1 MVTVV
6 GIALLH
12 AAILAT
18 VSRPLALSNTIQLL
32 APLLA
37 ALCCV
42 GNGRDAGTPY
52 LRRLWYQIGT
62 AFALWTAGQVWYLVT
77 IFAGRPNTFPSGA
90 DFLWIFFGL
99 PILLATARTPGQTRR
114 DLIRWLDVAQAC
126 FSMSTLCILV
136 LLQTAD
142 ASPVL
147 VYNIQSAA
155 LLLTCGLRFAVEVR
169 GPSRILF
176 RDLTIYVFANAL
188 CTFIGIFSESHGFPA
203 GTISDL
209 AWSAPFFLFILLAV
223 RPQVREHLRSKGDVF
238 PGGIVPARVH
248 TVSAL
253 GLALVSIFS
262 GAALSMQRPMWGLPL
277 LTVSCLLFALRIATR
292 EVQLRRAQ
300 AQAQEG
306 EERLKFLAESIPHH
320 VWTTYPDGA
329 LEYCNPQAQ
338 EYFGL
343 APEQVQRFSLHSLIS
358 PEDMYACRAG
368 FEQATADRQEFRTE
382 CRMRSGSGLEHWF
395 QIHLLPQIDNE
406 GALVRW
412 FGTSTNVHDRK
423 DTEARLEHAALHDA
437 LTGLAN
443 RQLLS
448 TRITRALHQRRSAN
462 GSAEIALLFIDLDR
476 FKLINDS
483 LGHAFGD
490 RLLMEVAAAL
500 QLAVRPGD
508 TVTRFGGDEFVVLL
522 EGVEGQETAHLIA
535 DRILD
540 RLQSP
545 FVLEDR
551 SLYISA
557 SIGIV
562 LGGEADNADDLLRDA
577 DSAMYR
583 AKSQGRNRA
592 QTFDRSM
599 LAQSAQELELETDLR
614 RAIKDNALAVWYQP
628 IYSIS
633 DQVIEGFEALA
644 RWPHPSHGMVPPSR
658 FIPLAEDTGLIIEL
672 GRWVLAEACAQLQ
685 EWNRRFGSRLSISVN
700 ISPRQFSDPRLLQ
713 YIREVLEQTELPPE
727 LLKLEITES
736 VMLADP
742 KSAESVLLEAQ
753 ALGIKICLDDFGI
766 GYSSLSYLLQ
776 FPFDTV
782 KIDQSFVRDLDR
794 DHVRTEVVRTVVQLA
809 ANLKKTVVAEGI
821 ETEGELQQLCRMHC
835 DSAQGFLLSRPLAPT
850 IMTELLRSQSASHTV
865 SQPASLRG
873 EAFHPSHP
881 LQTAASLPPSTLDA
895 SALA

>member
-1 MVTVV
+1 MTIVV
-6 GIALLH
+6 LAALSH
-12 AAILAT
+12 AAILAALQH
-18 VSRPLALSNTIQLL
+18 PLALSNAMQLV

-37 ALCCV
+37 ALCCI
-42 GNGRDAGTPY
+42 GNGRVAGTSY
-52 LRRLWYQIGT
+52 LRRLWFQIGA
-62 AFALWTAGQVWYLVT
+62 AFGLWTAGQAWYLVALFRGT
-77 IFAGRPNTFPSGA
+77 QDAFPSGA
-90 DFLWIFFGL
+90 DFLWIFFAL

-114 DLIRWLDVAQAC
+114 DVIGWLDVAQAC

-136 LLQTAD
+136 LLQTAN

-147 VYNIQSAA
+147 VYSIQSVA

-169 GPSRILF
+169 GPSRVLF
-176 RDLTIYVFANAL
+176 RDLTLYVLANAIF
-188 CTFIGIFSESHGFPA
+188 TWAGIVSEAHGFPA
-203 GTISDL
+203 GTMSDL
-209 AWSAPFFLFILLAV
+209 AWSTPFFIFCLLV
-223 RPQVREHLRSKGDVF
+223 LRPQLGAQIRATGDVF

-262 GAALSMQRPMWGLPL
+262 GAALSLQRPVWGIPL
-277 LTVSCLLFALRIATR
+277 LTVSCLLFALRIGTR

-306 EERLKFLAESIPHH
+306 EERLRFLAESIPHH
-320 VWTTYPDGA
+320 VWTTYPDGT
-329 LEYCNPQAQ
+329 LEYCNSRAQ

-343 APEQVQRFSLHSLIS
+343 NHREIPRFSLHSFIS
-358 PEDMYACRAG
+358 PEDMYMCRAG
-368 FEQATADRQEFRTE
+368 FEQATAEQREFRTE
-382 CRMRSGSGLEHWF
+382 CRMRSGSGEEHWF
-395 QIHLLPQIDNE
+395 QIHLLPQLDTE
-406 GALVRW
+406 GELVRW

-423 DTEARLEHAALHDA
+423 DAETKLEHAALHDA

-448 TRITRALHQRRSAN
+448 SRITRALQQRRRSDQAQ
-462 GSAEIALLFIDLDR
+462 EIALLFIDLDR
-476 FKLINDS
+476 FKVINDS

-490 RLLMEVAAAL
+490 RLLMEVAEAL
-500 QLAVRPGD
+500 EVAVRPGD
-508 TVTRFGGDEFVVLL
+508 TVARFGGDEFVILL
-522 EGVEGQETAHLIA
+522 EGVEDQHAAHLIA

-562 LGGEADNADDLLRDA
+562 LGEDAVSADDLLRDA
-577 DSAMYR
+577 DAAMYR

-599 LAQSAQELELETDLR
+599 LAQTAQELDLETDLR
-614 RAIKDNALAVWYQP
+614 WAIKENGLAVWYQP

-644 RWPHPSHGMVPPSR
+644 RWPHATHGMVPPAR
-658 FIPLAEDTGLIIEL
+658 FIPLAEDTGLIVDL
-672 GRWVLAEACAQLQ
+672 GKWVLAEACAQLQ
-685 EWNRRFGSRLSISVN
+685 QWNRRFGTRLTVSVN
-700 ISPRQFSDPRLLQ
+700 ISPRQFADPLLLE
-713 YIREVLEQTELPPE
+713 YIREVLTDTQLPPE

-736 VMLADP
+736 VMLSDP
-742 KSAESVLLEAQ
+742 KSAEAVLLEAQ
-753 ALGIKICLDDFGI
+753 QMGIKICLDDFGI

-782 KIDQSFVRDLDR
+782 KIDQSFVRDLDH

-821 ETEGELQQLCRMHC
+821 ETEGELRQLSRMHC
-835 DSAQGFLLSRPLAPT
+835 DSAQGFLLSRPLAPS
-850 IMTELLRSQSASHTV
+850 IMSELLRTQAVIDNGAEAEAPREVSNGQRSQE
-865 SQPASLRG
+865 P
-873 EAFHPSHP
+873 P
-881 LQTAASLPPSTLDA
+881 SLPPSARDA